1 MSADRKPSSR
11 DTVLEG
17 RFGAPMA
24 ELYDQ
29 VVRPGAPPAL
39 HRALELRSFLA
50 LAEEQVV
57 RVRDRVRESMAPSG
71 DLDGLSAEALQTDVY
86 WMQAALDARGGY
98 QRALDSLLASMP
110 PPAARPAP
118 AVTSALPP
126 ALPAAKAA
134 AAQGC

>member
-1 MSADRKPSSR
+1 MSTARKPSSR
-11 DTVLEG
+11 DTALER

-29 VVRPGAPPAL
+29 VVR
-39 HRALELRSFLA
+39 
-50 LAEEQVV
+50 
-57 RVRDRVRESMAPSG
+57 VRDRVRESMAPGG

-118 AVTSALPP
+118 AVTSVLPP
-126 ALPAAKAA
+126 ALPVAKAA
-134 AAQGC
+134 AAQGR